1 MKWAFLNNGTCY
13 RFIQNLI
20 GGTRARQLAI
30 KQIMNL
36 DLSLDQ
42 LSILDIG
49 CGVGDVLKWIPRKW
63 EYTGIDVTESYIK
76 LASAE
81 WGHRGR
87 FMQGDASQIDTI
99 IPPSSQDIILFL
111 GVLHHLDFNT
121 ATRCLMGA
129 KKCLKKTGFVF
140 ALEPAYWRGQTK
152 ISQFTMSLDRGA
164 YIRELRDWYEL
175 GKNSFRNI
183 KINYLPN
190 ALRIPYHKITIR
202 MSQDIISS

>member
-63 EYTGIDVTESYIK
+63 KYTGIDVTESYIK
-76 LASAE
+76 LGSAE
-81 WGHRGR
+81 WGHRGLISWLGFKQVGFEYIRPQRSLGSTKYNFKKLYELAVSGITSFSILPLR
-87 FMQGDASQIDTI
+87 FA
-99 IPPSSQDIILFL
+99 
-111 GVLHHLDFNT
+111 T
-121 ATRCLMGA
+121 ACAGLSA
-129 KKCLKKTGFVF
+129 VF
-140 ALEPAYWRGQTK
+140 AILVASWAVVDRYYLGTPPRGWTS
-152 ISQFTMSLDRGA
+152 IIVVL
-164 YIRELRDWYEL
+164 L
-175 GKNSFRNI
+175 G
-183 KINYLPN
+183 LG
-190 ALRIPYHKITIR
+190 TIHFLL
-202 MSQDIISS
+202 